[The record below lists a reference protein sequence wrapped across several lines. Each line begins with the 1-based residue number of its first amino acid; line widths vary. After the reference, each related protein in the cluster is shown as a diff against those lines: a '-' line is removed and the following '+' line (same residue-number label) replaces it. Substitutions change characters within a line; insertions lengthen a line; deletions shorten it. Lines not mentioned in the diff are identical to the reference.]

1 MAVGGVKGGGKRGG
15 VGGTGGA
22 KGASGAG
29 KSFRVE
35 GNEGVGKTE
44 SLVGA
49 SRAAGSASVDPVT
62 TSLQQIAKDLASG
75 AISSKSEATKQAVQT
90 ILQKKGMLGKNGK
103 SNKKLVEQ
111 IADTLE
117 EDPRLAAALERT
129 WSRAGK

>member
-22 KGASGAG
+22 KGASGTG
-29 KSFRVE
+29 KSFAVDPTAAA
-35 GNEGVGKTE
+35 GKTE

-62 TSLQQIAKDLASG
+62 TSLQQIAKDLAAG
-75 AISSKSEATKQAVQT
+75 TISSKSEATKQAVQT
-90 ILQKKGMLGKNGK
+90 ILQKKGLLGKNSK
-103 SNKKLVEQ
+103 SNKKLVET